1 MMLSNPR
8 EAATVGTM
16 AKKKVR
22 GFVHNRG
29 IVVGLLASGLL
40 TGTGVWAA
48 DTAPAAQQTLA
59 QQTPA
64 PQTPPQQTPVAPV
77 KSPASKPAAAAAQ
90 SAKSKTSQSST
101 LAKGKA
107 HPTRYAPDRFA
118 GRAGKFYE
126 LTWGVDS
133 LNVKLV
139 ESGELVRF
147 SYRVLDPVKAR
158 SLNDKQ
164 SEASLIDPKA
174 GVSLVVPTMEKVGQL
189 RQTASPEAGRSY
201 WMTFS
206 NKGGHVVRGDR
217 VDVVIGTFKGSF
229 LTVD

>member
-8 EAATVGTM
+8 EVATVGAM
-16 AKKKVR
+16 AKKKMRRFARNTGV
-22 GFVHNRG
+22 
-29 IVVGLLASGLL
+29 LASLL
-40 TGTGVWAA
+40 TSSLVSGTGVWAA
-48 DTAPAAQQTLA
+48 DTAHTPAQQA
-59 QQTPA
+59 TP
-64 PQTPPQQTPVAPV
+64 PHTPPQPA
-77 KSPASKPAAAAAQ
+77 KAPASKAAAASAQ
-90 SAKSKTSQSST
+90 SAKSTASRSSAV
-101 LAKGKA
+101 AKGKA

-174 GVSLVVPTMEKVGQL
+174 GVWLAVPTMEKVGQL

-217 VDVVIGTFKGSF
+217 VDVVIGTFKANF
-229 LTVD
+229 IAVD

>member
-1 MMLSNPR
+1 
-8 EAATVGTM
+8 M
-16 AKKKVR
+16 ARKNVR
-22 GFVHNRG
+22 RFAHNTG
-29 IVVGLLASGLL
+29 VLAGLLAS
-40 TGTGVWAA
+40 TVIWAA
-48 DTAPAAQQTLA
+48 DTPVPAQSPQ
-59 QQTPA
+59 
-64 PQTPPQQTPVAPV
+64 QTPPQQTPAQSV
-77 KSPASKPAAAAAQ
+77 KPPASKAAASSAQ
-90 SAKSKTSQSST
+90 SAKSKTSRSSAV
-101 LAKGKA
+101 AKGKA

-133 LNVKLV
+133 INVKLV

-174 GVSLVVPTMEKVGQL
+174 GVRLAVPTMEKVGQL
-189 RQTASPEAGRSY
+189 RQSAPPEAGRSY

-206 NKGGHVVRGDR
+206 NKGGHVIRGDR
-217 VDVVIGTFKGSF
+217 VDVVIGTFKASF
-229 LTVD
+229 LAVD

>member
-8 EAATVGTM
+8 EAATVGAM
-16 AKKKVR
+16 AKKNVR
-22 GFVHNRG
+22 RFARNTGV
-29 IVVGLLASGLL
+29 LAGLL
-40 TGTGVWAA
+40 TGSLLSGTVWAA
-48 DTAPAAQQTLA
+48 DTPLPA
-59 QQTPA
+59 
-64 PQTPPQQTPVAPV
+64 
-77 KSPASKPAAAAAQ
+77 KASRS
-90 SAKSKTSQSST
+90 SATT
-101 LAKGKA
+101 KGKA

-164 SEASLIDPKA
+164 NEASLIDPKA
-174 GVSLVVPTMEKVGQL
+174 GVRLAVPTMEKVGQL
-189 RQTASPEAGRSY
+189 RQSAPPEAGRSY
-201 WMTFS
+201 WMAFS
-206 NKGGHVVRGDR
+206 NKGGHVIRGDR
-217 VDVVIGTFKGSF
+217 VDVVIGTFKANF
-229 LTVD
+229 LAVD

>member
-8 EAATVGTM
+8 EAATVEAM
-16 AKKKVR
+16 AKKNVR
-22 GFVHNRG
+22 RFALNTGV
-29 IVVGLLASGLL
+29 LAGLL
-40 TGTGVWAA
+40 TSSLLSGTVGWAA
-48 DTAPAAQQTLA
+48 DTPLPA
-59 QQTPA
+59 
-64 PQTPPQQTPVAPV
+64 
-77 KSPASKPAAAAAQ
+77 KASRS
-90 SAKSKTSQSST
+90 SAV
-101 LAKGKA
+101 AKGKA

-164 SEASLIDPKA
+164 SEAWLIDPKA
-174 GVSLVVPTMEKVGQL
+174 GVRLAVPTMEKVGQL
-189 RQTASPEAGRSY
+189 RQSAPPEAGRSY

-217 VDVVIGTFKGSF
+217 VDVLIGTFKGSF
-229 LTVD
+229 LAVD

>member
-1 MMLSNPR
+1 MMLSNR
-8 EAATVGTM
+8 TETATVKSM
-16 AKKKVR
+16 ARKNVR
-22 GFVHNRG
+22 RFARKAGVL
-29 IVVGLLASGLL
+29 VGLLASGLVS
-40 TGTGVWAA
+40 GTGVRAA
-48 DTAPAAQQTLA
+48 DTPLPAQASEQSPS
-59 QQTPA
+59 QQTPSQPGKA
-64 PQTPPQQTPVAPV
+64 
-77 KSPASKPAAAAAQ
+77 PASKAAASPSAQ
-90 SAKSKTSQSST
+90 SAKSKTSPSPAA
-101 LAKGKA
+101 AKRKP
-107 HPTRYAPDRFA
+107 HPTHYAPDRFA

-147 SYRVLDPVKAR
+147 SYRVLDPLKAR
-158 SLNDKQ
+158 LLNDKQ

-174 GVSLVVPTMEKVGQL
+174 GVRLAVPTMEKVGQL

-217 VDVVIGTFKGSF
+217 VDVVIGTFKASF
-229 LTVD
+229 LAVD

>member
-8 EAATVGTM
+8 EAASVVSM
-16 AKKKVR
+16 AKKNVR
-22 GFVHNRG
+22 RFARNTGVL
-29 IVVGLLASGLL
+29 VGLL
-40 TGTGVWAA
+40 TGSLLSATVVWAA
-48 DTAPAAQQTLA
+48 DTPLPAQAP
-59 QQTPA
+59 
-64 PQTPPQQTPVAPV
+64 
-77 KSPASKPAAAAAQ
+77 Q
-90 SAKSKTSQSST
+90 SAKPNTSRSSAV
-101 LAKGKA
+101 AKGKA

-158 SLNDKQ
+158 MLNDKQ

-174 GVSLVVPTMEKVGQL
+174 GVRLAVPTMEKVGQL
-189 RQTASPEAGRSY
+189 RQSAPPEAGRSY

-217 VDVVIGTFKGSF
+217 VDVLIGTFKAGF
-229 LTVD
+229 LAVD

>member
-1 MMLSNPR
+1 MIRRFARN
-8 EAATVGTM
+8 T
-16 AKKKVR
+16 
-22 GFVHNRG
+22 G
-29 IVVGLLASGLL
+29 ILAGLL
-40 TGTGVWAA
+40 TGSLLSGAVAWAA
-48 DTAPAAQQTLA
+48 DTPAAT
-59 QQTPA
+59 A
-64 PQTPPQQTPVAPV
+64 PGATAVQG
-77 KSPASKPAAAAAQ
+77 
-90 SAKSKTSQSST
+90 AKSKTSRGAPV
-101 LAKGKA
+101 AKGKTHA
-107 HPTRYAPDRFA
+107 THYAPDRFA

-174 GVSLVVPTMEKVGQL
+174 GVRLAVPTMEKIGQL
-189 RQTASPEAGRSY
+189 RQSAPPEAGRSY

-217 VDVVIGTFKGSF
+217 VDVMIGTFKAGF
-229 LTVD
+229 LAVD

>member
-1 MMLSNPR
+1 
-8 EAATVGTM
+8 M
-16 AKKKVR
+16 AKKNVR
-22 GFVHNRG
+22 RCARNMGVLA
-29 IVVGLLASGLL
+29 GLLASSLL
-40 TGTGVWAA
+40 SATVIWAA
-48 DTAPAAQQTLA
+48 DTSLPAQAAQQTPS
-59 QQTPA
+59 Q
-64 PQTPPQQTPVAPV
+64 QTPPQPVNAPAN
-77 KSPASKPAAAAAQ
+77 KAAASSAQ
-90 SAKSKTSQSST
+90 SAKSKTSRSSAVT
-101 LAKGKA
+101 KGKA

-164 SEASLIDPKA
+164 NEASLLDPKA
-174 GVSLVVPTMEKVGQL
+174 GVRLAVPTMEKVGQL
-189 RQTASPEAGRSY
+189 RQSAPPEAGRSY

-217 VDVVIGTFKGSF
+217 VDVVIGTFKANF
-229 LTVD
+229 LAVD

>member
-1 MMLSNPR
+1 
-8 EAATVGTM
+8 M
-16 AKKKVR
+16 AKKNVR
-22 GFVHNRG
+22 RLARNAGVLT
-29 IVVGLLASGLL
+29 GLLASGLL
-40 TGTGVWAA
+40 SGTVSAA
-48 DTAPAAQQTLA
+48 DTPPPQQSPS
-59 QQTPA
+59 Q
-64 PQTPPQQTPVAPV
+64 QTPPQPV
-77 KSPASKPAAAAAQ
+77 KAPASKAAASSSQ
-90 SAKSKTSQSST
+90 GAKSKTSKAPAA
-101 LAKGKA
+101 AKGKP

-139 ESGELVRF
+139 ESGELIRF

-158 SLNDKQ
+158 TLNDKQ

-174 GVSLVVPTMEKVGQL
+174 GVRLAVPTMEKIGQL
-189 RQTASPEAGRSY
+189 RQSAPPEAGRSY

-217 VDVVIGTFKGSF
+217 VDVLIGTFKASF
-229 LTVD
+229 LAVD

>member
-1 MMLSNPR
+1 MLSNPR
-8 EAATVGTM
+8 EAATVEAM
-16 AKKKVR
+16 AKKNVR
-22 GFVHNRG
+22 RFALNTGV
-29 IVVGLLASGLL
+29 LAGLL
-40 TGTGVWAA
+40 TSSLLAGTVAWAA
-48 DTAPAAQQTLA
+48 DTPLPAQAP

-64 PQTPPQQTPVAPV
+64 A
-77 KSPASKPAAAAAQ
+77 ASSAQ
-90 SAKSKTSQSST
+90 SAKSKTSRSSAA
-101 LAKGKA
+101 AKGKA

-139 ESGELVRF
+139 ESGELLRF

-174 GVSLVVPTMEKVGQL
+174 GVRLAVPTMEKVGQL
-189 RQTASPEAGRSY
+189 RQSAPPEAGRSY

-217 VDVVIGTFKGSF
+217 VDVVIGTFKASF
-229 LTVD
+229 LAVD

>member
-1 MMLSNPR
+1 M
-8 EAATVGTM
+8 EAM
-16 AKKKVR
+16 AKKNVR
-22 GFVHNRG
+22 RCARNTGV
-29 IVVGLLASGLL
+29 LAGLL
-40 TGTGVWAA
+40 TGSLLSGTVVWAA
-48 DTAPAAQQTLA
+48 DTPLPAKASRSSAT
-59 QQTPA
+59 T
-64 PQTPPQQTPVAPV
+64 
-77 KSPASKPAAAAAQ
+77 KS
-90 SAKSKTSQSST
+90 
-101 LAKGKA
+101 KA

-164 SEASLIDPKA
+164 NEASLLDPKA
-174 GVSLVVPTMEKVGQL
+174 GVRLAVPTMEKVGQL
-189 RQTASPEAGRSY
+189 RQSAPPEAGRSY

-217 VDVVIGTFKGSF
+217 VDVAIGTFKASF
-229 LTVD
+229 LAVD

>member
-1 MMLSNPR
+1 MMSSNPP
-8 EAATVGTM
+8 EAATVGIM
-16 AKKKVR
+16 AKKNVR
-22 GFVHNRG
+22 RSARNAGV
-29 IVVGLLASGLL
+29 VVGLLAGLVSG
-40 TGTGVWAA
+40 TSVWAA
-48 DTAPAAQQTLA
+48 DAPLPAQASQQTAAQQI
-59 QQTPA
+59 
-64 PQTPPQQTPVAPV
+64 PPQPV
-77 KSPASKPAAAAAQ
+77 KASAGEAAASPSAQ
-90 SAKSKTSQSST
+90 SANSKTSRSST
-101 LAKGKA
+101 AATGKA

-158 SLNDKQ
+158 LLNDKQ
-164 SEASLIDPKA
+164 TEASLIDPQA
-174 GVSLVVPTMEKVGQL
+174 GVRLAVPTMEKVGQL
-189 RQTASPEAGRSY
+189 RQTPSPEAGRSY

-217 VDVVIGTFKGSF
+217 VDVVIGTFKANF
-229 LTVD
+229 LAVD

>member
-1 MMLSNPR
+1 MGRMTRKNR
-8 EAATVGTM
+8 RRCARNAAFL
-16 AKKKVR
+16 AA
-22 GFVHNRG
+22 
-29 IVVGLLASGLL
+29 LLVS
-40 TGTGVWAA
+40 GTGVWAA
-48 DTAPAAQQTLA
+48 DPQPGDKSTTARSSAATK
-59 QQTPA
+59 T
-64 PQTPPQQTPVAPV
+64 
-77 KSPASKPAAAAAQ
+77 KP
-90 SAKSKTSQSST
+90 
-101 LAKGKA
+101 

-158 SLNDKQ
+158 LLNDKQ
-164 SEASLIDPKA
+164 SEASLIAPNA
-174 GVSLVVPTMEKVGQL
+174 GVWLAVPTMEKVGQL

-217 VDVVIGTFKGSF
+217 VDVVIGTFKANF
-229 LTVD
+229 LAVD

>member
-1 MMLSNPR
+1 MMSSNPT
-8 EAATVGTM
+8 ETATVGTV
-16 AKKKVR
+16 AKKNVR
-22 GFVHNRG
+22 RSARNAGV
-29 IVVGLLASGLL
+29 VVGLLAGLVSG
-40 TGTGVWAA
+40 TSVWAA
-48 DTAPAAQQTLA
+48 DAPLPAQASQQTAAQQI
-59 QQTPA
+59 
-64 PQTPPQQTPVAPV
+64 PPQSV
-77 KSPASKPAAAAAQ
+77 KASAGEAAASPSAQ
-90 SAKSKTSQSST
+90 SANSKTSRSST
-101 LAKGKA
+101 AATGKA

-158 SLNDKQ
+158 LLNDKQ
-164 SEASLIDPKA
+164 TEASLIDPQA
-174 GVSLVVPTMEKVGQL
+174 GVRLAVPTMEKVGQL

-217 VDVVIGTFKGSF
+217 VDVVIGTFKANF
-229 LTVD
+229 LAVD

>member
-1 MMLSNPR
+1 M
-8 EAATVGTM
+8 
-16 AKKKVR
+16 R
-22 GFVHNRG
+22 GCAYNRG
-29 IVVGLLASGLL
+29 VLVGLLASGLL
-40 TGTGVWAA
+40 SGTGVWAA
-48 DTAPAAQQTLA
+48 DTPLPALAAQQTLS
-59 QQTPA
+59 Q
-64 PQTPPQQTPVAPV
+64 QTPPQQTPVPPIKA
-77 KSPASKPAAAAAQ
+77 PASKPAAASSAQ
-90 SAKSKTSQSST
+90 SAKSKTSQSSAV
-101 LAKGKA
+101 AKGKT

-147 SYRVLDPVKAR
+147 SYRVLDPVRAR
-158 SLNDKQ
+158 LLNDKQ

-174 GVSLVVPTMEKVGQL
+174 GVSLAVPTMEKVGQL

-206 NKGGHVVRGDR
+206 NKGGQVVRGDR
-217 VDVVIGTFKGSF
+217 VDVVIGPFKANF
-229 LTVD
+229 LVVD

>member
-1 MMLSNPR
+1 MMSSNPT
-8 EAATVGTM
+8 ETATVGTV
-16 AKKKVR
+16 AKKNVR
-22 GFVHNRG
+22 RSARNAGV
-29 IVVGLLASGLL
+29 VVGLLAGLVSG
-40 TGTGVWAA
+40 TSVWAA
-48 DTAPAAQQTLA
+48 DAPLPAQASQQTAAQQI
-59 QQTPA
+59 
-64 PQTPPQQTPVAPV
+64 PPQPV
-77 KSPASKPAAAAAQ
+77 KASAGEAAASPSAQ
-90 SAKSKTSQSST
+90 SANSKTSRSST
-101 LAKGKA
+101 AATGKA

-158 SLNDKQ
+158 LLNDKQ
-164 SEASLIDPKA
+164 TEASLIDPKA
-174 GVSLVVPTMEKVGQL
+174 GVRLAVPTMEKVGQL
-189 RQTASPEAGRSY
+189 RQTPSPEAGRSY

-217 VDVVIGTFKGSF
+217 VDVVIGTFKANF
-229 LTVD
+229 LAVD

>member
-1 MMLSNPR
+1 MMSSNPT
-8 EAATVGTM
+8 ETATVGTM
-16 AKKKVR
+16 AKKNVR
-22 GFVHNRG
+22 RSARNAGV
-29 IVVGLLASGLL
+29 VVGLLAGLVSG
-40 TGTGVWAA
+40 TSVWAA
-48 DTAPAAQQTLA
+48 DAPLPAQASQQTAAQQI
-59 QQTPA
+59 
-64 PQTPPQQTPVAPV
+64 PPQPV
-77 KSPASKPAAAAAQ
+77 KASAGEAAASPSAQ
-90 SAKSKTSQSST
+90 SANSKTSRSST
-101 LAKGKA
+101 AATGKA

-158 SLNDKQ
+158 LLNDKQ
-164 SEASLIDPKA
+164 TEASLIDPQA
-174 GVSLVVPTMEKVGQL
+174 GVRLAVPTMEKVGQL

-217 VDVVIGTFKGSF
+217 VDVVIGTFKANF
-229 LTVD
+229 LAVD

>member
-1 MMLSNPR
+1 
-8 EAATVGTM
+8 M
-16 AKKKVR
+16 ANKNVR
-22 GFVHNRG
+22 RFARNAGVLA
-29 IVVGLLASGLL
+29 GLLAGGLVS
-40 TGTGVWAA
+40 GTGVCAA
-48 DTAPAAQQTLA
+48 DTPPPAQASQQTSS
-59 QQTPA
+59 Q
-64 PQTPPQQTPVAPV
+64 QTPPQPV
-77 KSPASKPAAAAAQ
+77 KAPASKAAESSAE
-90 SAKSKTSQSST
+90 SAKSTTARTSAG
-101 LAKGKA
+101 AKGKG

-147 SYRVLDPVKAR
+147 SYRVLDPAKAR
-158 SLNDKQ
+158 MLNDKQ

-174 GVSLVVPTMEKVGQL
+174 GVWLAVPTMEKVGQL

-217 VDVVIGTFKGSF
+217 VDVVIGTFKANF
-229 LTVD
+229 LAVD

>member
-1 MMLSNPR
+1 
-8 EAATVGTM
+8 M
-16 AKKKVR
+16 AKKNVR
-22 GFVHNRG
+22 RFARNTGF
-29 IVVGLLASGLL
+29 LAGLL
-40 TGTGVWAA
+40 TGSLLSGTVVWAA
-48 DTAPAAQQTLA
+48 DTPL
-59 QQTPA
+59 
-64 PQTPPQQTPVAPV
+64 PV
-77 KSPASKPAAAAAQ
+77 
-90 SAKSKTSQSST
+90 
-101 LAKGKA
+101 AKGKA

-174 GVSLVVPTMEKVGQL
+174 GVRLAVPTMEKVGQL
-189 RQTASPEAGRSY
+189 RQSAPPEAGRSY

-217 VDVVIGTFKGSF
+217 VDVVIGTFKASF
-229 LTVD
+229 LAVD

>member
-1 MMLSNPR
+1 MTN
-8 EAATVGTM
+8 
-16 AKKKVR
+16 KNVR
-22 GFVHNRG
+22 RFARNAGVLG
-29 IVVGLLASGLL
+29 GLLASSMLSD
-40 TGTGVWAA
+40 TVVWAV
-48 DTAPAAQQTLA
+48 DTPLPAQAAQQTLP
-59 QQTPA
+59 QQSPQETPPQRTPA
-64 PQTPPQQTPVAPV
+64 PPV
-77 KSPASKPAAAAAQ
+77 KASASKAAASSAQ
-90 SAKSKTSQSST
+90 SAKSNTSRGSAA
-101 LAKGKA
+101 AKGKA

-164 SEASLIDPKA
+164 NEASLIDPKA
-174 GVSLVVPTMEKVGQL
+174 GVRLAVPTMEKVGQL
-189 RQTASPEAGRSY
+189 RQSAPPEAGRSY

-217 VDVVIGTFKGSF
+217 VDVVIGTFKASF
-229 LTVD
+229 LAVD

>member
-1 MMLSNPR
+1 
-8 EAATVGTM
+8 M
-16 AKKKVR
+16 AKKNVR
-22 GFVHNRG
+22 RFARNTGVLA
-29 IVVGLLASGLL
+29 GLLAS
-40 TGTGVWAA
+40 TVIWAA
-48 DTAPAAQQTLA
+48 DTPVPAQSP
-59 QQTPA
+59 TPS
-64 PQTPPQQTPVAPV
+64 V
-77 KSPASKPAAAAAQ
+77 KPPASKAAASSAQ
-90 SAKSKTSQSST
+90 SAKSKTSRSSAV
-101 LAKGKA
+101 AKGKA

-133 LNVKLV
+133 LNIKLV

-174 GVSLVVPTMEKVGQL
+174 GVRLAVPTMEKVGQL
-189 RQTASPEAGRSY
+189 RQSAPPEAGRSY

-217 VDVVIGTFKGSF
+217 VDVVIGTFKASF
-229 LTVD
+229 LAVD

>member
-1 MMLSNPR
+1 
-8 EAATVGTM
+8 M
-16 AKKKVR
+16 AKKNVQR
-22 GFVHNRG
+22 FARNTGV
-29 IVVGLLASGLL
+29 LAGLL
-40 TGTGVWAA
+40 TSSLLSGTVVSAA
-48 DTAPAAQQTLA
+48 DTPLPAQAP
-59 QQTPA
+59 QQTPSQ
-64 PQTPPQQTPVAPV
+64 QTPPQPV
-77 KSPASKPAAAAAQ
+77 KAPASKAAASSAQ
-90 SAKSKTSQSST
+90 SAKSKTSRSSAV
-101 LAKGKA
+101 AKGKA

-174 GVSLVVPTMEKVGQL
+174 GVRLAVPTMEKVGQL
-189 RQTASPEAGRSY
+189 RQSAPPEAGRSY

-217 VDVVIGTFKGSF
+217 VDVVIGTFKASF
-229 LTVD
+229 LAVD

>member
-1 MMLSNPR
+1 
-8 EAATVGTM
+8 VGTV
-16 AKKKVR
+16 AKKNVR
-22 GFVHNRG
+22 RSARNAGV
-29 IVVGLLASGLL
+29 VVGLLAGLVSG
-40 TGTGVWAA
+40 TSVWAA
-48 DTAPAAQQTLA
+48 DAPLPAQASQQTAAQQI
-59 QQTPA
+59 
-64 PQTPPQQTPVAPV
+64 PPQPV
-77 KSPASKPAAAAAQ
+77 KASAGEAAASPSAQ
-90 SAKSKTSQSST
+90 SANSKTSRSST
-101 LAKGKA
+101 AATGKA

-158 SLNDKQ
+158 LLNDKQ
-164 SEASLIDPKA
+164 TEASLIDPKA
-174 GVSLVVPTMEKVGQL
+174 GVRLAVPTMEKVGQL
-189 RQTASPEAGRSY
+189 RQTPSPEAGRSY

-217 VDVVIGTFKGSF
+217 VDVVIGTFKANF
-229 LTVD
+229 LAVD